1 MNVRYLEKKYDNSKV
16 VKCKISKQSRINL
29 RSFGFTLI
37 EMLIVIIVLG
47 ILASIII
54 PQITNSTDDTKLKTL
69 KTNLKTIRNVIELY
83 YLQHDQTYPARNNPG
98 GNPTSNETVAAVAFI
113 KQLVNYTDI
122 TGSTNSVLDRSTHPF
137 GPYLKALKLPI
148 NPFNQDNTMK
158 CDVTTVDIT
167 AVSSDG
173 TTGYKFYTQTGILIA
188 NDGTHDDL

>member
-1 MNVRYLEKKYDNSKV
+1 M
-16 VKCKISKQSRINL
+16 

-47 ILASIII
+47 ILATIII
-54 PQITNSTDDTKLKTL
+54 PQITDSTDDTKLNTL
-69 KTNLKTIRNVIELY
+69 KTNLRTIRNVIELY
-83 YLQHDQTYPARNNPG
+83 YLQHDQTYPGRNNPG
-98 GNPTSNETVAAVAFI
+98 GNPTSNETVAALAFI

-122 TGSTNSVLDRSTHPF
+122 TGNSSAALDRNTHPF

-148 NPFNQDNTMK
+148 NPFNQDDTVK

-173 TTGYKFYTQTGILIA
+173 TTGYKFYTLIGMLIA
-188 NDGTHDDL
+188 NDGAHDDL